1 MADHSPKIADIN
13 IEMHTK
19 RVGGRV
25 DAERKFAESQNPK
38 MISKD
43 YFEST
48 TTHGL
53 SRIYSASNI
62 YIRCFWLVIFLVV
75 FGLLVRAITM
85 LVLKTTEYNVVT
97 NVQTKFYP
105 GLQFPAIT
113 FCNGNPFR
121 ESEIKKIYP
130 QNKSKSG
137 SKEFNEEMQII
148 LGQLNDSSLN
158 KIGHPREIFLMKGM
172 DGCFFQ
178 NENCN
183 LTKDFLRLTSPTT
196 GNCFSYKSENR
207 IQRRAFSGAGLFATL
222 NINQFDYAKDF
233 PSWIASAG
241 AKVMVH
247 HSDEIF
253 PETRA
258 IHLVPGTLTDIKIE
272 KKVIKRLKAPY
283 PDKCSDASSTQEK
296 LGIPLR
302 YSIEMCQ
309 FVCYLDMQAESC
321 GCIAPLFASTL
332 KHFYLAFGVKSTQNA
347 TNYKIAATPSQIKCT
362 SKFEGMFVKGK
373 ISCNCPP
380 PCVEEQFKIT
390 VSSSMW
396 PPLNRASYY
405 LYQLQTVHFHEK
417 IFINWT
423 VQNLYQN
430 ILAVNIYYKDFT
442 VETVEQKPA
451 YTLDDFASDLGGQLG
466 LWIGAS
472 IFSAFELGTYIMNMI
487 AYFLFWRQKHA

>member
-1 MADHSPKIADIN
+1 MADRSSRIADSN
-13 IEMHTK
+13 MEKHTK

-25 DAERKFAESQNPK
+25 DEEIKFAESQNPK
-38 MISKD
+38 MISKN

-53 SRIYSASNI
+53 SRIYSASSI
-62 YIRCFWLVIFLVV
+62 YIRCFWLAIFLVV
-75 FGLLVRAITM
+75 FGLLVSTITR

-148 LGQLNDSSLN
+148 LGQLNDSSLY
-158 KIGHPREIFLMKGM
+158 KVGHPREIFLMKGM

-178 NENCN
+178 NEKCN

-196 GNCFSYKSENR
+196 GNCFTYKSKDR
-207 IQRRAFSGAGLFATL
+207 VQRRASSEAGLFATL
-222 NINQFDYAKDF
+222 NINQFDYAKEF
-233 PSWIASAG
+233 PLSSSAG

-247 HSDEIF
+247 HSDEAF
-253 PETRA
+253 PETKA

-272 KKVIKRLKAPY
+272 KKVIKRLKDPY
-283 PDKCSDASSTQEK
+283 PDNCSDATSMKEAH
-296 LGIPLR
+296 GIPLR
-302 YSIEMCQ
+302 YSIELCQ
-309 FVCYLDMQAESC
+309 FVCYLDTQAESC
-321 GCIAPLFASTL
+321 GCVTPLFASTL
-332 KHFYLAFGVKSTQNA
+332 KDALSAFGVSVNQNA
-347 TNYKIAATPSQIKCT
+347 TNYKIAVTPSQIKCT
-362 SKFEGMFVKGK
+362 SQFEEMFESGK
-373 ISCNCPP
+373 ITCNCPP

-417 IFINWT
+417 IFQDWT
-423 VQNLYQN
+423 VENLYQN

-442 VETVEQKPA
+442 IETVEQKPA

-472 IFSAFELGTYIMNMI
+472 IFSAFELGGYIMNMI